1 MINVFYGCARRHRPF
16 HYNVNVITNDIDKKC
31 YSNLTGDIR
40 DILKRDFWIKR
51 FDAYIFTPP
60 CNYYSRANW
69 RRETSPVAQ
78 ETKDLLPLCLDF
90 AVNSGHWFLVENV
103 LNKTMFKDLYPQ
115 YQFTFGGHTFWSNVL
130 SKKDVL
136 GLTAPKQNKQYVS
149 RNMRDGNYAVDLVI
163 NMFLQEISD
172 MEINSLC

>member
-1 MINVFYGCARRHRPF
+1 MLNVFYGCARKHRPF
-16 HYNVNVITNDIDKKC
+16 HYFAHVITNDIDKKC

-40 DILKRDFWIKR
+40 VVLKTLWVRR

-69 RRETSPVAQ
+69 RRETSQVAQ

-90 AVNSGHWFLVENV
+90 AVNSGHYFLVENV

-130 SKKDVL
+130 SKKDVE
-136 GLTAPKQNKQYVS
+136 GLYAPKQNKQFVS
-149 RNMRDGNYAVDLVI
+149 RNKRDGNYAVDLVI
-163 NMFLQEISD
+163 NMFLEEITS
-172 MEINSLC
+172 MENTGLW